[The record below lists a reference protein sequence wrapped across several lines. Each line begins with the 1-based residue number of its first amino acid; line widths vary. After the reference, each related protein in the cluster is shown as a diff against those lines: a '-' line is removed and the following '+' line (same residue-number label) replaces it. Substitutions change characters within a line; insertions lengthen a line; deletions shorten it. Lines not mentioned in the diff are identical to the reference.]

1 MYTINSKYTK
11 NQHIEKGL
19 TTTIIMPST
28 KSTTRSSTSK
38 HQQLTVRTSHKKD
51 ATAVAMKDDTNSTT
65 PTGTGSSTTTF
76 SNRVTR
82 SNLSRQQ
89 VSVSVPVPSKNNR
102 TGSSHRNDAVS
113 TSTNAT
119 VTNSTATNI
128 TTNTTKPP
136 SSLPTLSSKG
146 MIRQWLNEIELDAD
160 LDVVCD
166 AFENAGIDTPHALI
180 SLDPSYHYDALHI
193 TSSNDKRKLFF
204 LIQRIKHLLVQQE
217 QAQAQEQVVTDESQ
231 GNEHEGEEG
240 IVAVAGDVVRT
251 TGAVTAKGNNRNKND
266 TTGNR
271 LPISKQSLSKQLSS
285 KSMNVLKENF
295 YPSSTSISTLGITT
309 GSVPG
314 TGTTVS
320 KFNDVTT
327 TTTTTATNAQPQQR
341 KLMKSASQLLED
353 VLNDSASTTATTS
366 KIKSGTPNVSTTTT
380 TSKSP
385 RGNYSRGSVTP
396 KNSSSHTIFF
406 INSYSIS
413 LSAILVT
420 FTHTYIIHQSKR
432 EIWMFAADDGQRFY
446 LFE

>member
-51 ATAVAMKDDTNSTT
+51 ATAVVMKDDTNSTT

-76 SNRVTR
+76 SNRVT
-82 SNLSRQQ
+82 Q
-89 VSVSVPVPSKNNR
+89 VSVSVPSKNNS

-128 TTNTTKPP
+128 TTISTTKPP

-231 GNEHEGEEG
+231 VNEHEGDV
-240 IVAVAGDVVRT
+240 VAVAGNVVRT
-251 TGAVTAKGNNRNKND
+251 TGAVTTKGNNRNKND
-266 TTGNR
+266 TTGNCI
-271 LPISKQSLSKQLSS
+271 PISKQSLSKQLSS

-309 GSVPG
+309 GSVPV

-320 KFNDVTT
+320 KFNDVTTT